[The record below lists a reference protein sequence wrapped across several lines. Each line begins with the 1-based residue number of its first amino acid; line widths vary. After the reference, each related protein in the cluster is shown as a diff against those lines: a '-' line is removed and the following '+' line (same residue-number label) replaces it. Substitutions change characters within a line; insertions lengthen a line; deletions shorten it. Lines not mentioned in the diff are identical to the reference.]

1 MTLRLLRDLDHLLYY
16 VRDILGLVLLN
27 FFLHSRGF
35 FFFRR
40 SHSFRSI
47 GFFGDNHVLFPT
59 GFLRDII

>member
-1 MTLRLLRDLDHLLYY
+1 MTLRLWRDLDHLLHY

-27 FFLHSRGF
+27 FSLHNRGVVF
-35 FFFRR
+35 SAR
-40 SHSFRSI
+40 SHSFPSI